1 MVRDLISRVGFRSE
15 GQDAFARGRRRWSP
29 GTVFPRR
36 GIIGVSQSGAPGIR
50 SGLGLAVEHRRGVR
64 NALEATGR
72 RLGAGNGPI
81 DGEGGSA
88 ATELAGARCLG
99 A

>member
-1 MVRDLISRVGFRSE
+1 M
-15 GQDAFARGRRRWSP
+15 AM
-29 GTVFPRR
+29 
-36 GIIGVSQSGAPGIR
+36 
-50 SGLGLAVEHRRGVR
+50 EHRRGVR

-88 ATELAGARCLG
+88 ATELARARSLG

>member
-1 MVRDLISRVGFRSE
+1 MQGGGGAGRRGQGFR
-15 GQDAFARGRRRWSP
+15 GGGVA
-29 GTVFPRR
+29 
-36 GIIGVSQSGAPGIR
+36 GVSQSGAPGVR
-50 SGLGLAVEHRRGVR
+50 SGFGLAVEHRRGVR

-72 RLGAGNGPI
+72 RLGTGNGPL

>member
-1 MVRDLISRVGFRSE
+1 M
-15 GQDAFARGRRRWSP
+15 
-29 GTVFPRR
+29 
-36 GIIGVSQSGAPGIR
+36 
-50 SGLGLAVEHRRGVR
+50 AVEHRRGVR

-72 RLGAGNGPI
+72 RLVARNGPI

>member
-1 MVRDLISRVGFRSE
+1 M
-15 GQDAFARGRRRWSP
+15 
-29 GTVFPRR
+29 
-36 GIIGVSQSGAPGIR
+36 
-50 SGLGLAVEHRRGVR
+50 AVEHRRGVR

-72 RLGAGNGPI
+72 RLGDGNGFL

-88 ATELAGARCLG
+88 ATELAGARGLG

>member
-1 MVRDLISRVGFRSE
+1 MVVD
-15 GQDAFARGRRRWSP
+15 
-29 GTVFPRR
+29 
-36 GIIGVSQSGAPGIR
+36 
-50 SGLGLAVEHRRGVR
+50 HRCGVR

-72 RLGAGNGPI
+72 RLGAGNWLL

>member
-1 MVRDLISRVGFRSE
+1 M
-15 GQDAFARGRRRWSP
+15 
-29 GTVFPRR
+29 
-36 GIIGVSQSGAPGIR
+36 
-50 SGLGLAVEHRRGVR
+50 AVEHRCGVR

-88 ATELAGARCLG
+88 ATEFAGTRCLG

>member
-1 MVRDLISRVGFRSE
+1 M
-15 GQDAFARGRRRWSP
+15 
-29 GTVFPRR
+29 
-36 GIIGVSQSGAPGIR
+36 
-50 SGLGLAVEHRRGVR
+50 AVELRRGVR
-64 NALEATGR
+64 DALEATGR
-72 RLGAGNGPI
+72 RLGAGNGPF

>member
-1 MVRDLISRVGFRSE
+1 M
-15 GQDAFARGRRRWSP
+15 
-29 GTVFPRR
+29 
-36 GIIGVSQSGAPGIR
+36 
-50 SGLGLAVEHRRGVR
+50 AVEHRRGVS

-72 RLGAGNGPI
+72 RLGAGNWLL

-99 A
+99 T

>member
-1 MVRDLISRVGFRSE
+1 M
-15 GQDAFARGRRRWSP
+15 
-29 GTVFPRR
+29 T
-36 GIIGVSQSGAPGIR
+36 
-50 SGLGLAVEHRRGVR
+50 VEHRRGVR

-72 RLGAGNGPI
+72 WLGARTGFL

-88 ATELAGARCLG
+88 ATEFAGTRCLG

>member
-1 MVRDLISRVGFRSE
+1 M
-15 GQDAFARGRRRWSP
+15 
-29 GTVFPRR
+29 T
-36 GIIGVSQSGAPGIR
+36 
-50 SGLGLAVEHRRGVR
+50 VEHRRGVR

-72 RLGAGNGPI
+72 WLVARTGFL

-88 ATELAGARCLG
+88 ATEFAGTRCLG